1 MGASATEVARALQV
15 NPNVVHRW
23 RRESWRFGAQAFGG
37 YGNSR
42 TEVAPRT
49 RAVMF
54 RLTDVEFDNLEKARA
69 RISTDSSYDFSVEV
83 SDILRSFIEQQFG
96 IRAVRQTTIEFLNEA
111 SQTSYFDL
119 AHQEKLRHF
128 LVTCDAIKFARV
140 DAGQAESEALFDQ
153 ASAFVE
159 EAK

>member
-1 MGASATEVARALQV
+1 MGASATEVAHALQV

-42 TEVAPRT
+42 IEVAPRT

-69 RISTDSSYDFSVEV
+69 RGGARSLSDFVRTQVLSATDQPSLAKIESKLNELTQTAQQIV
-83 SDILRSFIEQQFG
+83 S
-96 IRAVRQTTIEFLNEA
+96 AVRRFEG
-111 SQTSYFDL
+111 S
-119 AHQEKLRHF
+119 
-128 LVTCDAIKFARV
+128 
-140 DAGQAESEALFDQ
+140 
-153 ASAFVE
+153 
-159 EAK
+159 

>member
-1 MGASATEVARALQV
+1 MGASVAEVGRTLQV

-23 RRESWRFGAQAFGG
+23 RREAWRFGALAFGG

-69 RISTDSSYDFSVEV
+69 KGGARSLSDFVRSQVLSGTDQPS
-83 SDILRSFIEQQFG
+83 LAKIESKLNELAQTAQQ
-96 IRAVRQTTIEFLNEA
+96 IASAVRRF
-111 SQTSYFDL
+111 
-119 AHQEKLRHF
+119 
-128 LVTCDAIKFARV
+128 
-140 DAGQAESEALFDQ
+140 ES
-153 ASAFVE
+153 S
-159 EAK
+159 

>member
-1 MGASATEVARALQV
+1 MEKAPRMGTNRRVFSKECKAAAVRSLEMGASVAEVARTLQV
-15 NPNVVHRW
+15 NPNVIHRW

-69 RISTDSSYDFSVEV
+69 KGGARSLSDFVRSQVLSGTDQPS
-83 SDILRSFIEQQFG
+83 LAQIESKLNELTQTAQQ
-96 IRAVRQTTIEFLNEA
+96 IASAVRRF
-111 SQTSYFDL
+111 
-119 AHQEKLRHF
+119 
-128 LVTCDAIKFARV
+128 
-140 DAGQAESEALFDQ
+140 ES
-153 ASAFVE
+153 S
-159 EAK
+159 

>member
-23 RRESWRFGAQAFGG
+23 RREWWSFGAQAFGG

-54 RLTDVEFDNLEKARA
+54 RLTDMEFDSLEKARA
-69 RISTDSSYDFSVEV
+69 KGGARSLSDFVRTQVLSGTDQPSLAKIESKLNELAQTAQQIV
-83 SDILRSFIEQQFG
+83 S
-96 IRAVRQTTIEFLNEA
+96 AVRRFEG
-111 SQTSYFDL
+111 S
-119 AHQEKLRHF
+119 
-128 LVTCDAIKFARV
+128 
-140 DAGQAESEALFDQ
+140 
-153 ASAFVE
+153 
-159 EAK
+159 

>member
-1 MGASATEVARALQV
+1 METAPRMGSNRRVFSKECKAAAVRSLEMGASATEVARSLQV
-15 NPNVVHRW
+15 NPNVIHRW

-69 RISTDSSYDFSVEV
+69 KGGARSLSDFVRSQVLSGADQPSLAKIESKLNELAQTAQQIV
-83 SDILRSFIEQQFG
+83 S
-96 IRAVRQTTIEFLNEA
+96 AVRRFEG
-111 SQTSYFDL
+111 S
-119 AHQEKLRHF
+119 
-128 LVTCDAIKFARV
+128 
-140 DAGQAESEALFDQ
+140 
-153 ASAFVE
+153 
-159 EAK
+159 

>member
-1 MGASATEVARALQV
+1 METAPPMGTNRRVFSKECKAAAVRSLEMGASVAEVARALQV

-23 RRESWRFGAQAFGG
+23 RREAWRFGAQAFGG

-69 RISTDSSYDFSVEV
+69 KGGARSLSDFVRSQVLSGASQPSLAQIESKLNELAQTAQQIV
-83 SDILRSFIEQQFG
+83 S
-96 IRAVRQTTIEFLNEA
+96 AVRRFEG
-111 SQTSYFDL
+111 S
-119 AHQEKLRHF
+119 
-128 LVTCDAIKFARV
+128 
-140 DAGQAESEALFDQ
+140 
-153 ASAFVE
+153 
-159 EAK
+159 

>member
-1 MGASATEVARALQV
+1 METAPRMGTNRRVFSKECKAAAVRSLEMGASVAEVARTLQV
-15 NPNVVHRW
+15 NPNVIHRW

-69 RISTDSSYDFSVEV
+69 KGGARSLSDFVRSQVLSGTDQPSLAQIESKLNELAQTAQQIV
-83 SDILRSFIEQQFG
+83 S
-96 IRAVRQTTIEFLNEA
+96 AVRRFEG
-111 SQTSYFDL
+111 S
-119 AHQEKLRHF
+119 
-128 LVTCDAIKFARV
+128 
-140 DAGQAESEALFDQ
+140 
-153 ASAFVE
+153 
-159 EAK
+159 

>member
-1 MGASATEVARALQV
+1 MGTKRRVFTKECKAAAVRSLEMGASATEVARALQV

-23 RRESWRFGAQAFGG
+23 PPRVVAFRRAGVGG

-69 RISTDSSYDFSVEV
+69 RGGARSLSDFVRSQVLNGAGQPSLAQIESKLNELTQTAQQIV
-83 SDILRSFIEQQFG
+83 S
-96 IRAVRQTTIEFLNEA
+96 AVRRFEG
-111 SQTSYFDL
+111 S
-119 AHQEKLRHF
+119 
-128 LVTCDAIKFARV
+128 
-140 DAGQAESEALFDQ
+140 
-153 ASAFVE
+153 
-159 EAK
+159 